1 MATVLAHSAL
11 TILELHLDAGVCLGT
26 MALTKNALLLKQKG
40 IFWEPWVELE
50 GIEPSS
56 GDAKPG
62 AFYMFISVCFRA
74 LEGTELTL
82 PKP

>member
-1 MATVLAHSAL
+1 MRAFS
-11 TILELHLDAGVCLGT
+11 GSG
-26 MALTKNALLLKQKG
+26 
-40 IFWEPWVELE
+40 VELE

-62 AFYMFISVCFRA
+62 AFYMFISVCFRD

-82 PKP
+82 PNP